1 MDAPKVEEEAV
12 TLFNVPNLLS
22 LSRILSVPVF
32 IVLMLEPN
40 PLRALI
46 AGIVFGL
53 ASATD
58 WLDGYLARKWGQVT
72 RIGKLLDPIA
82 DKILIMSA
90 LVILVEIRSDVVHAW
105 IAIVII
111 GREFA
116 VTGLRAMAA
125 SDGIVIP
132 AETVG
137 KYKVGAQI
145 TAVLCLLWDYYL
157 DKGWMTDLG
166 RIALWAAMVLAL
178 YSSVQYFRTYWN
190 KLNRQ
195 ASQNEP

>member
-1 MDAPKVEEEAV
+1 MDAPQMEETAV
-12 TLFNVPNLLS
+12 KLFNVPNILS

-32 IVLMLEPN
+32 ILLMLEPN
-40 PLRALI
+40 PVRALI
-46 AGIVFGL
+46 AGIIFSL

-72 RIGKLLDPIA
+72 KIGKLLDPIA

-105 IAIVII
+105 IAILII

-116 VTGLRAMAA
+116 VTGLRAIAA
-125 SDGIVIP
+125 SEGVIIP
-132 AETVG
+132 AEATG

-145 TAVLCLLWDYYL
+145 TAVLSLLCYEYWDKEWMRQL
-157 DKGWMTDLG
+157 GWF
-166 RIALWAAMVLAL
+166 ALIVAMILAV
-178 YSSVQYFRTYWN
+178 YSAVQYFRTYWSRLDPEFPG
-190 KLNRQ
+190 K
-195 ASQNEP
+195 

>member
-1 MDAPKVEEEAV
+1 MGLDAPPVEEAA
-12 TLFNVPNLLS
+12 LNIFNIPNLLS
-22 LSRILSVPVF
+22 FSRILAVPIF
-32 IVLMLEPN
+32 IVLMLEPS
-40 PLRALI
+40 PVRALL
-46 AGIVFGL
+46 AGVVFSL

-58 WLDGYLARKWGQVT
+58 WLDGHLARKWGQVT
-72 RIGKLLDPIA
+72 KLGKLLDPIA

-116 VTGLRAMAA
+116 VTGLRAIA
-125 SDGIVIP
+125 SSEGIIIQ

-145 TAVLCLLWDYYL
+145 TAVLALLLDYY
-157 DKGWMTDLG
+157 MTQEWLRDLG
-166 RIALWAAMVLAL
+166 TVALWVAMILAL
-178 YSSVQYFRTYWN
+178 YSAIHYFRVFWK
-190 KLNRQ
+190 KL
-195 ASQNEP
+195 S

>member
-1 MDAPKVEEEAV
+1 MGLDAPQVEEAAV
-12 TLFNVPNLLS
+12 KIFNVPNLLS

-32 IVLMLEPN
+32 IILMLEPS
-40 PLRALI
+40 PVRALV
-46 AGIVFGL
+46 AGIVFSL

-72 RIGKLLDPIA
+72 KVGKLLDPIA
-82 DKILIMSA
+82 DKILIMAA
-90 LVILVEIRSDVVHAW
+90 LVTLVEIRSEVVHSW
-105 IAIVII
+105 MAIVII

-116 VTGLRAMAA
+116 VTGLRAIAA

-145 TAVLCLLWDYYL
+145 TAVLSLLLDYYL
-157 DKGWMTDLG
+157 DKGWLTDLG
-166 RIALWAAMVLAL
+166 RIALWIAMILAV
-178 YSSVQYFRTYWN
+178 YSAIQYFMKYWN
-190 KLNRQ
+190 QLDQR
-195 ASQNEP
+195 

>member
-1 MDAPKVEEEAV
+1 MDAPQMEETAV
-12 TLFNVPNLLS
+12 IIFNVPNLLS

-32 IVLMLEPN
+32 IVLMLEPS
-40 PLRALI
+40 PVRTLA
-46 AGIVFGL
+46 AGIVFSL

-72 RIGKLLDPIA
+72 KMGKLLDPIA

-90 LVILVEIRSDVVHAW
+90 LVILVELRPEIVHSW
-105 IAIVII
+105 MAILII

-116 VTGLRAMAA
+116 VTGLRAIAS
-125 SDGIVIP
+125 SDGIIIP

-145 TAVLCLLWDYYL
+145 T
-157 DKGWMTDLG
+157 T
-166 RIALWAAMVLAL
+166 VLAL
-178 YSSVQYFRTYWN
+178 LLDYAFTRNWMRDLGSYALWIAMILSVYSALQYFRTYWK
-190 KLNRQ
+190 KLN
-195 ASQNEP
+195 

>member
-1 MDAPKVEEEAV
+1 VGLDAPPVEETAV
-12 TLFNVPNLLS
+12 KIINIPNLLS

-32 IVLMLEPN
+32 ILLMLEPN
-40 PLRALI
+40 PVRALA
-46 AGIVFGL
+46 AGVVFSL

-72 RIGKLLDPIA
+72 KVGKLLDPIA

-90 LVILVEIRSDVVHAW
+90 LVILVEIRPDVVHSW

-116 VTGLRAMAA
+116 VTGLRAIA
-125 SDGIVIP
+125 SSEGIIIP

-145 TAVLCLLWDYYL
+145 TTVLSLLLYQYWDQEWMRQL
-157 DKGWMTDLG
+157 GWF
-166 RIALWAAMVLAL
+166 ALWVAMILAV
-178 YSSVQYFRTYWN
+178 YSAVQYFRTYWK
-190 KLNRQ
+190 KLH
-195 ASQNEP
+195 

>member
-1 MDAPKVEEEAV
+1 MDAPQMEETAV
-12 TLFNVPNLLS
+12 KIFNVPNLLS

-32 IVLMLEPN
+32 IILMLEPN
-40 PLRALI
+40 PVRALI
-46 AGIVFGL
+46 AGIVFSL

-72 RIGKLLDPIA
+72 KIGKLLDPIA

-90 LVILVEIRSDVVHAW
+90 LVILVELRSDVVHSW

-116 VTGLRAMAA
+116 VTGLRAIAV
-125 SDGIVIP
+125 SEGIVIP

-137 KYKVGAQI
+137 KYKVGTQI
-145 TAVLCLLWDYYL
+145 AAVLLLLLDYYM

-166 RIALWAAMVLAL
+166 RIALWIAMFLSV
-178 YSSVQYFRTYWN
+178 YSAVQYFRTYWS
-190 KLNRQ
+190 KLNR
-195 ASQNEP
+195 

>member
-1 MDAPKVEEEAV
+1 VGVDAPQVEETALK
-12 TLFNVPNLLS
+12 LFNVPNLLS

-32 IVLMLEPN
+32 ILLMLEPS
-40 PLRALI
+40 PVRALV
-46 AGIVFGL
+46 AGIVFSL
-53 ASATD
+53 AAATD

-90 LVILVEIRSDVVHAW
+90 LVILVELRSDVVHAW

-125 SDGIVIP
+125 SEGMIIP

-145 TAVLCLLWDYYL
+145 AAVLLLLLDYYL
-157 DKGWMTDLG
+157 DKGWLTDLG
-166 RIALWAAMVLAL
+166 RISLWAAMILSL
-178 YSSVQYFRTYWN
+178 YSAVRYFMAYGS
-190 KLNRQ
+190 KLNR
-195 ASQNEP
+195 

>member
-1 MDAPKVEEEAV
+1 VGLDAPPVEETAV
-12 TLFNVPNLLS
+12 KIFNVPNLLS

-32 IVLMLEPN
+32 IVLMLDPS
-40 PLRALI
+40 PVRALA
-46 AGIVFGL
+46 AGVVFSL

-72 RIGKLLDPIA
+72 KMGKLLDPIA

-90 LVILVEIRSDVVHAW
+90 LVVLVEIRSDIVRSW
-105 IAIVII
+105 MAILII

-116 VTGLRAMAA
+116 VTGLRAIAS
-125 SDGIVIP
+125 SDGIIIP

-145 TAVLCLLWDYYL
+145 TAVLALLLDYYL
-157 DKGWMTDLG
+157 TRDWLRDLG
-166 RIALWAAMVLAL
+166 SYSLWIAMILSVYSAL
-178 YSSVQYFRTYWN
+178 QYFRTYW
-190 KLNRQ
+190 KQLN
-195 ASQNEP
+195 

>member
-1 MDAPKVEEEAV
+1 MGLDASTVEETAV
-12 TLFNVPNLLS
+12 RFFNVPNILS

-32 IVLMLEPN
+32 IMLMLEPT
-40 PLRALI
+40 PVRALT
-46 AGIVFGL
+46 AGVVFSL

-72 RIGKLLDPIA
+72 KAGKLLDPIA

-90 LVILVEIRSDVVHAW
+90 LVILVKIRPDIVYSW

-116 VTGLRAMAA
+116 VTGLRAIA
-125 SDGIVIP
+125 SSENIIIP

-145 TAVLCLLWDYYL
+145 TAVLSLLLDYYL
-157 DKGWMTDLG
+157 AEQWLRVLG
-166 RIALWAAMVLAL
+166 TVALWIAMILAV
-178 YSSVQYFRTYWN
+178 YSAVKYFKTYW
-190 KLNRQ
+190 KHLN
-195 ASQNEP
+195 

>member
-1 MDAPKVEEEAV
+1 MGLDASEVEETA
-12 TLFNVPNLLS
+12 LKIFNIPNLLS
-22 LSRILSVPVF
+22 MSRILSVPVF
-32 IVLMLEPN
+32 IILMLEPS
-40 PLRALI
+40 PVRALI

-72 RIGKLLDPIA
+72 KVGKLLDPIA

-105 IAIVII
+105 IAILII

-116 VTGLRAMAA
+116 VTGLRAIAA
-125 SDGIVIP
+125 SEGVIIP
-132 AETVG
+132 AEATG

-145 TAVLCLLWDYYL
+145 TAVLSLLLDYYL
-157 DKGWMTDLG
+157 TKEWMRDLG
-166 RIALWAAMVLAL
+166 AVALWTAMVLSV
-178 YSSVQYFRTYWN
+178 YSAVQYFRTYWK
-190 KLNRQ
+190 KLH
-195 ASQNEP
+195 

>member
-1 MDAPKVEEEAV
+1 MGVDAPAVEENA
-12 TLFNVPNLLS
+12 LKIFNVPNLLS
-22 LSRILSVPVF
+22 ISRILSVPIF
-32 IVLMLEPN
+32 ISLMLEPN
-40 PLRALI
+40 PVRALL
-46 AGIVFGL
+46 AGIVFSL

-72 RIGKLLDPIA
+72 KIGKLLDPIA

-105 IAIVII
+105 IAIIII

-116 VTGLRAMAA
+116 VTGLRAIA
-125 SDGIVIP
+125 SSEGIIIP

-145 TAVLCLLWDYYL
+145 TAVLSLLLDYYL
-157 DKGWMTDLG
+157 DKGWVTDVG
-166 RIALWAAMVLAL
+166 RVALWVAMILAV
-178 YSSVQYFRTYWN
+178 YSAVQYFRSYWS
-190 KLNRQ
+190 KLNNR
-195 ASQNEP
+195 

>member
-1 MDAPKVEEEAV
+1 MGLDAPPLEETAV
-12 TLFNVPNLLS
+12 KIFNVPNMLS

-32 IVLMLEPN
+32 IMLMLEPS
-40 PLRALI
+40 PIRALA
-46 AGIVFGL
+46 AGIVFSL

-58 WLDGYLARKWGQVT
+58 WLDGYLARKLGQVT
-72 RIGKLLDPIA
+72 KMGKLLDPIA

-90 LVILVEIRSDVVHAW
+90 LVMLVEIRSDIVHAW

-116 VTGLRAMAA
+116 VTGLRAIA
-125 SDGIVIP
+125 SSEGIIIP

-145 TAVLCLLWDYYL
+145 VAVLSLLLDYYIANKWL
-157 DKGWMTDLG
+157 RDLG
-166 RIALWAAMVLAL
+166 TAALWVAMVLAVYSAVRYFML
-178 YSSVQYFRTYWN
+178 YWSH
-190 KLNRQ
+190 LD
-195 ASQNEP
+195 SQ

>member
-1 MDAPKVEEEAV
+1 MDAPQMEETAV
-12 TLFNVPNLLS
+12 IIFNVPNLLS

-32 IVLMLEPN
+32 IVLMLDPS
-40 PLRALI
+40 PVRALA
-46 AGIVFGL
+46 AGVVFSL

-72 RIGKLLDPIA
+72 KMGKLLDPIA

-90 LVILVEIRSDVVHAW
+90 LVILVELRPEIVHSW
-105 IAIVII
+105 MAILII

-116 VTGLRAMAA
+116 VTGLRAIAS
-125 SDGIVIP
+125 SDGIIIP

-145 TAVLCLLWDYYL
+145 TAVLSLLLDFAFTRDWMKYL
-157 DKGWMTDLG
+157 GKY
-166 RIALWAAMVLAL
+166 ALWVAMILSVYSAL
-178 YSSVQYFRTYWN
+178 QYFRTYWK
-190 KLNRQ
+190 KLN
-195 ASQNEP
+195 

>member
-1 MDAPKVEEEAV
+1 MGLDAPTVEETTV
-12 TLFNVPNLLS
+12 KIFNIPNILS

-32 IVLMLEPN
+32 IVLMLEPS
-40 PLRALI
+40 PLRALA
-46 AGIVFGL
+46 AGIVFSL

-72 RIGKLLDPIA
+72 KAGKLLDPIA

-90 LVILVEIRSDVVHAW
+90 LVILVEIRSDVVHSW

-116 VTGLRAMAA
+116 VTGLRAIA
-125 SDGIVIP
+125 SSENIIIP
-132 AETVG
+132 AENVG

-145 TAVLCLLWDYYL
+145 TAVLSLLLDYYMNKEWL
-157 DKGWMTDLG
+157 TYLG
-166 RIALWAAMVLAL
+166 TIALWVAMILAV
-178 YSSVQYFRTYWN
+178 YSAVVYFKTYW
-190 KLNRQ
+190 KQL
-195 ASQNEP
+195 S